1 MKKNLTIIAGILLI
15 LAKASFAK
23 TEGAYIGLDI
33 LKTKADTKTSQIT
46 NYKNID
52 YVNSSSNDSS
62 FGFGINSKYAFN
74 FNNFYVA
81 PGALIQ
87 FLNNESEVNDKKN
100 LWQQS
105 LSINSRFALKSDF
118 GYDFNKVFSVYIPLG
133 YNSFNLSLKT
143 NDYMNNGSYVKAET
157 RGNSGSFFYGLGF
170 NVNATDKLSF
180 NLEYNKTSI
189 DFDSKTSTV
198 VLSMVPA
205 KIKTKTDIDIIKAG
219 IAYHF

>member
-1 MKKNLTIIAGILLI
+1 MKKNFTIIAGILLV

-23 TEGAYIGLDI
+23 TEGSYIGLDI

-46 NYKNID
+46 SFKNID
-52 YVNSSSNDSS
+52 YINSASNDSS

-81 PGALIQ
+81 PGVLFQ
-87 FLNNESEVNDKKN
+87 FPNNESEVDDKKN

-143 NDYMNNGSYVKAET
+143 NDYINNGSYVKAET
-157 RGNSGSFFYGLGF
+157 RGNAGSFFYGLGF

-198 VLSMVPA
+198 VFSMVPA

>member
-1 MKKNLTIIAGILLI
+1 MKKNFTIIAGILLV

-33 LKTKADTKTSQIT
+33 LKTKADTKTSVA
-46 NYKNID
+46 NYD
-52 YVNSSSNDSS
+52 ADHYANSKSNDSS

-81 PGALIQ
+81 PGVLFQ
-87 FLNNESEVNDKKN
+87 FPNNESKVDDKEN

-118 GYDFNKVFSVYIPLG
+118 GYDFNKVFSAYIPLG

-143 NDYMNNGSYVKAET
+143 NDYLNNGSYVKAET
-157 RGNSGSFFYGLGF
+157 RGNAGSFFYGLGF

-198 VLSMVPA
+198 LLLEDSS